1 MIARLKN
8 HFAPL
13 RLCARYFSTPRAP
26 NDYSTHVPILI
37 GLANLREI
45 RAVLEFGCGHYST
58 LTFLNRS
65 AFPHLES
72 LQSIEN
78 DASWAQ
84 AMQKVATDQRWRL
97 KLVDGP
103 IAESVSLLDLEAFD
117 LILIDDSKT
126 SAQRKA
132 TIRAIASR
140 WPQRALIA
148 IHDYEV
154 DEYQHAARGFKHRY
168 TFRAYNPQTGLVAN
182 KAIREAKSLDRVLK
196 KNKNL
201 EPDNIEGW
209 RHAFCKS

>member
-1 MIARLKN
+1 MSNALF
-8 HFAPL
+8 FAPL
-13 RLCARYFSTPRAP
+13 RLCARYFAAPRAA
-26 NDYSTHVPILI
+26 NDYATHVPILI
-37 GLANLREI
+37 GLARLREI

-58 LTFLNRS
+58 FTFLNRS
-65 AFPHLES
+65 VFPHLETLHS
-72 LQSIEN
+72 VEN

-84 AMQKVATDQRWRL
+84 TIQDAVTDQRWHL

-168 TFRAYNPQTGLVAN
+168 TFRAYNPQTGLVGN
-182 KAIREAKSLDRVLK
+182 SPIRDARPLDRLLK

-201 EPDNIEGW
+201 EPDNIDAW
-209 RHAFCKS
+209 QHAFCKS